1 MSLLFLGQVVFD
13 ALGQGQLGGVR
24 DIADA
29 LVDGLVGLQ
38 KESTVSRHSIVIF
51 HQLFLTSCMP
61 TFFLDINRR
70 ITTNRRKRYQLV
82 HVVVVDWSIIFSL

>member
-38 KESTVSRHSIVIF
+38 KESTVR
-51 HQLFLTSCMP
+51 Q
-61 TFFLDINRR
+61 N
-70 ITTNRRKRYQLV
+70 
-82 HVVVVDWSIIFSL
+82 SIIMFHKLF